1 MTAKFERLHQLA
13 QHVDFSALIP
23 PLVALPADEALAITA
38 VSPQADA
45 ALLCTL
51 YSKHITERHDWLKQ
65 VVEVCGPPP
74 WIVRS
79 AGLEDGGTFVN
90 AGGYASV
97 ICHRTADFADTV
109 ATVTFSGFESQA
121 IAQQR
126 LINSDYQ
133 PQPITC
139 FVQRLIEGIPSLVEP
154 LQAPYLTA
162 DVCHDLY
169 KIIMQLHQ
177 HFAEVALDTEW
188 VLETDHG
195 LVSATGLTLA
205 TSDGVRGELAFGF
218 GFASAQSPGSRVNSV
233 AYHWPTLSAPLW
245 YGSQLRQVH
254 VNKLWL
260 VQARP
265 APGYTLERRVQR
277 LTAEVR
283 TELARCMRAV
293 PVTALLHPTAPS
305 LGSFL
310 SASTLDDAWSRYL
323 RLPPSVQTALTAV
336 FIEYGV
342 ASEHAGIMFRQQN
355 LPVFLI
361 QLTDLPAVPWVV
373 IDGMGELAYFSAQ
386 KPLIVL
392 KTETAKSVNLPAS
405 VQHVFDGRESLPIAE
420 LTSQRITDLLQNA
433 LTGLPVL
440 TEKAYTTLKQRSIFP
455 TDTWLQKGNV
465 VRSPSLTGWL
475 LAQAGERAMEFLPFD
490 WSATDVTADYLCVL
504 TAKSSPQSALPCL
517 CKAIPTL
524 ADRIIQ
530 LNDLR
535 LLMQLI
541 KTEAWIEKLPSIRLA
556 PWVDAAITEPYSDAH
571 LLLECILHILAD
583 TEILPIYE
591 AADRL
596 DIVHCLVGAAESG
609 LSLVSLLEIIHHN
622 QLAPTALA
630 SLVCAPK
637 AFAAYLAFLAPL
649 KRFKVA
655 AALAGASEAADLLQ
669 ATASLVKALHD
680 ANLPTLKGLCRID
693 LVDTYDQVLK
703 AVLTDV
709 VDRRDPVTYQCYLDL
724 LSGWI
729 AFAQL
734 STLSATE
741 EAALRSFLRWIERAR
756 YQSMPDNFFLE
767 LKEDIAECLGDDFLR
782 WQVLIPIAGN
792 MDLGQLPLENA
803 HQLHNLLHQW
813 MLARFRTGTGSE
825 LPAPLRKLIN
835 IADGFGDARSCLL
848 RLTRNILEISLPFVV
863 HKASF
868 LFNEKELIVE
878 FAELPN
884 APEEDIGRL
893 HVFEALALRIVE
905 WEPTWRVSLNRVC
918 QLGTWTLFLRMQRTD
933 GAGWQAKDLH
943 QLVLWLRVLF
953 DTAYDFSYV
962 PNDDVL
968 HVYEMVDHA
977 PWRELFRAYATYR
990 AAINFSTQRITVY
1003 SLPFATTLA
1012 ALCLNQSVRD
1022 EVTAAC
1028 IAGFD
1033 SAWKAFHYIVEK
1045 LERAATDQNQWGI
1058 LHTTAGQLG
1067 LLLSAMW
1074 PEQTLIRMAQA
1085 PLSPVAAE
1093 RIGVNLLH
1101 RRDLT
1106 ATLQQLITVPENA
1119 ALRDLVLHHIP
1130 EIAVN
1135 VNSASTIADEVTGWQ
1150 SKFKRCKEYLLAH
1163 HANLLSDSQC
1173 QQCVKQLGLV
1183 PYGIT
1188 EEIETSI
1195 QRALVHTAAEVKGR
1209 FKLAEVDP
1217 IAIIRAIGTEAG
1229 ASVLQCKSGSLSCG
1243 KILGETNSISVNY
1256 IRQLIIKVACDTTGD
1271 NAEELIK
1278 RGRLE
1283 IPPRDAIEFVVRLEA
1298 LFDCVL
1304 GWLRY
1309 EPLSIEINEF
1319 SAVVNNALNARVYT
1333 VSTCVTYE
1341 ELMPRP
1347 HKY

>member
-13 QHVDFSALIP
+13 QHADFSALIP

-38 VSPQADA
+38 VSPHADA
-45 ALLCTL
+45 ALLRTI
-51 YSKHITERHDWLKQ
+51 YSKHITEQHDWVKQ

-79 AGLEDGGTFVN
+79 AGLEDGTIFVN

-97 ICHRTADFADTV
+97 ICYHTADFADTV
-109 ATVTFSGFESQA
+109 AEVTFSGFEPHA
-121 IAQQR
+121 IAQQQ
-126 LINSDYQ
+126 LINPDYQ
-133 PQPITC
+133 PQPIIC
-139 FVQRLIEGIPSLVEP
+139 FVQRLIEGIPSIVEP

-162 DVCHDLY
+162 DVCHSLY
-169 KIIMQLHQ
+169 KIIMRLHQ
-177 HFAEVALDTEW
+177 YFSEVALDTEW

-205 TSDGVRGELAFGF
+205 ASDGVRGELAFGF
-218 GFASAQSPGSRVNSV
+218 GFASAQSPGLRVNSV
-233 AYHWPTLSAPLW
+233 AYHWPRLAAPLW
-245 YGSQLRQVH
+245 YGTQLRQVH
-254 VNKLWL
+254 ADKLWL
-260 VQARP
+260 VQVRP

-293 PVTALLHPTAPS
+293 PVTALLHPTVPS

-336 FIEYGV
+336 FVESGV

-355 LPVFLI
+355 LPVFLT
-361 QLTDLPAVPWVV
+361 QLMDLPVVPWVV

-392 KTETAKSVNLPAS
+392 KTETAESVNLLAS
-405 VQHVFDGRESLPIAE
+405 VQRVFDDSESLPIAE
-420 LTSQRITDLLQNA
+420 LTSQCISDLLQNA
-433 LTGLPVL
+433 LTGLPML
-440 TEKAYTTLKQRSIFP
+440 TEKAYTTLKQRTVFP
-455 TDTWLQKGNV
+455 PDTWLQKGNA
-465 VRSPSLTGWL
+465 VRSPGLTGWL
-475 LAQAGERAMEFLPFD
+475 LAQAGERAIEFLPSH
-490 WSATDVTADYLCVL
+490 WPTTDATADYLCVF
-504 TAKSSPQSALPCL
+504 TAKNNPQSALPRL

-524 ADRIIQ
+524 ANRIIQ

-556 PWVDAAITEPYSDAH
+556 PWADAAITTPDGDVR
-571 LLLECILHILAD
+571 LLLECILHVLAD

-591 AADRL
+591 DADRIR
-596 DIVHCLVGAAESG
+596 IVHCLIGAVEST
-609 LSLVSLLEIIHHN
+609 LSPASLLEVIHHSK
-622 QLAPTALA
+622 LAPTALA

-637 AFAAYLAFLAPL
+637 AFAAYLAFLTPL

-655 AALAGASEAADLLQ
+655 AALAGTSEVADLLQ
-669 ATASLVKALHD
+669 ATASLMKAFD
-680 ANLPTLKGLCRID
+680 KANLPTLKGLCRID

-709 VDRRDPVTYQCYLDL
+709 VDQRDPITHQCYLDL

-741 EAALRSFLRWIERAR
+741 EAALLSFLRWIERAR
-756 YQSMPDNFFLE
+756 HQSVPDNFLLE
-767 LKEDIAECLGDDFLR
+767 LKENIVECLGDDFLR
-782 WQVLIPIAGN
+782 WQVLIPIAAGN
-792 MDLGQLPLENA
+792 MAPDQLPIENA

-813 MLARFRTGTGSE
+813 MLARFRTGSGSE
-825 LPAPLRKLIN
+825 LPASLRKLIN

-893 HVFEALALRIVE
+893 YVFEALALRIVE
-905 WEPTWRVSLNRVC
+905 WEPVWQVSLNRVC

-933 GAGWQAKDLH
+933 GADWQAKDLH

-953 DTAYDFSYV
+953 DAAYDFSYV
-962 PNDDVL
+962 PNDEVS
-968 HVYEMVDHA
+968 HVYEMAGH
-977 PWRELFRAYATYR
+977 PLWRELFHAYATYR
-990 AAINFSTQRITVY
+990 AAVDFSTQRITVY

-1022 EVTAAC
+1022 EVTRAC
-1028 IAGFD
+1028 IAGFE
-1033 SAWKAFHYIVEK
+1033 SAWKAFHCIVEK
-1045 LERAATDQNQWGI
+1045 LERTAADQNQWGI
-1058 LHTTAGQLG
+1058 LHTIAGQLG

-1074 PEQTLIRMAQA
+1074 PEQTLMRMTQA
-1085 PLSPVAAE
+1085 PLPPVAAE
-1093 RIGVNLLH
+1093 RMGVSLLH
-1101 RRDLT
+1101 RRDLI
-1106 ATLQQLITVPENA
+1106 ATLQQLITMPENA
-1119 ALRDLVLHHIP
+1119 ALRDLVLHHVP
-1130 EIAVN
+1130 EIAVSAS
-1135 VNSASTIADEVTGWQ
+1135 SASTIADEVTGWQ
-1150 SKFKRCKEYLLAH
+1150 RKFKRCKEYLLAY

-1195 QRALVHTAAEVKGR
+1195 QRALSHTAAEEKGR
-1209 FKLAEVDP
+1209 FKLAEFDP
-1217 IAIIRAIGTEAG
+1217 IAIIRAISMEAG
-1229 ASVLQCKSGSLSCG
+1229 ASVLQCKSDSLSYR

-1271 NAEELIK
+1271 NAEELIES
-1278 RGRLE
+1278 GQLE
-1283 IPPRDAIEFVVRLEA
+1283 IAPRDAIEFVVRLEA
-1298 LFDCVL
+1298 LFDCTL

-1319 SAVVNNALNARVYT
+1319 SAIVNNALNARASTASTYSYT
-1333 VSTCVTYE
+1333 S
-1341 ELMPRP
+1341 L
-1347 HKY
+1347 